1 MKEKKLIISILLC
14 FPTLLFS
21 QINPINFEPSAFGS
35 NWNWTVFENDN
46 NPPLE
51 IVNNPSVSGLNTSST
66 VAKFTAKKNGQPW
79 AGCESEH
86 GFDLGS
92 FSFDSSN
99 CIVKIMVFKNKISD
113 VGVKFVDPSSAA
125 QPEIKLSNTVI
136 NQWEELTFDF
146 SSRIGVFPVVKDQ
159 IVIFPDFDLNGRID
173 DQIIFF
179 DNITFNPYDGFT
191 PVTISWECINN
202 ICESQNNN
210 SGNFSDSLS
219 CANLCLQ
226 NSIHNYKREVS
237 KTSTTNFLG
246 QPVNFF
252 EKNKI
257 YFIRFNDGTVKKQ
270 IFIN

>member
-1 MKEKKLIISILLC
+1 M
-14 FPTLLFS
+14 
-21 QINPINFEPSAFGS
+21 
-35 NWNWTVFENDN
+35 
-46 NPPLE
+46 
-51 IVNNPSVSGLNTSST
+51 
-66 VAKFTAKKNGQPW
+66 
-79 AGCESEH
+79 
-86 GFDLGS
+86 
-92 FSFDSSN
+92 
-99 CIVKIMVFKNKISD
+99 
-113 VGVKFVDPSSAA
+113 
-125 QPEIKLSNTVI
+125 SNTVI
-136 NQWEELTFDF
+136 NQWEELIFDF

-210 SGNFSDSLS
+210 SGTFSDSLS

-226 NSIHNYKREVS
+226 NSTHNYKKEVS
-237 KTSTTNFLG
+237 KTLTTNFLG
-246 QPVNFF
+246 QPVNIF